1 VREHGTSR
9 AWRRALLGL
18 GLGVGLA
25 AQAGA
30 ASGGAADQP
39 SSAPDKRVV
48 APPAPLPQDRPASV
62 PTVSQAPEKVVEN
75 SYLDG
80 PLLYQLLLAEFNRSE
95 GQPGDA
101 IELMLDAARRNKDD
115 ALFRRSLEIA
125 VEAGAGD
132 KALAITKAWRQT
144 LPKSTD
150 AVRTQVQLL
159 FALDRVADAGE
170 PLRQLLAMSTPGERA
185 ALIAG
190 LPRAAQRAQDKAAAT
205 EQFKQVLEPY
215 LDAPDTRTAARI
227 ALARMELA
235 EGKTAE
241 ALALARS
248 AQAQDPKAPGPVL
261 LALDVMNGPSSPA
274 DNGSDSGK
282 APSPSP
288 APSATGPNAD
298 AAKNAQ
304 DAEAIIRTYL
314 ADPQAEPLIRQAYAS
329 VLVSQQRLT
338 DAAEQLRQA
347 AKLRPKQAQLWL
359 GLGEIELELHHPD
372 EAEAAL
378 TKALAL
384 VSPSQPGAASA
395 ATPGTA
401 EDDSAPD
408 ASDASGPS
416 DQAEPMNGPVRLAHI
431 QLLLARA
438 AEMRHDDATAAQW
451 LARVDAK
458 DADLQVIALR
468 ASLLARQGKLSE
480 ARAMVRA
487 APAST
492 PAEQRYRLLTEVQLL
507 LDNKKFEDA
516 RVLLSKANAEQ
527 PDDVDLIYQEAM
539 VNERLNHLD
548 EMERLLRRIIVL
560 QPNNS
565 QALNA
570 LGYSLADRN
579 LRLEEALGLVQQAHA
594 LSPTDPFI
602 VDSLGWVLFRMGR
615 YDEATSFL
623 NQAYA
628 SRKDTEI
635 AAHLGEALWANGKR
649 DEAVQVLR
657 DAHRRDA
664 TNEVLK
670 QTMARLK
677 VSP

>member
-1 VREHGTSR
+1 M
-9 AWRRALLGL
+9 GL
-18 GLGVGLA
+18 GLAVQASG
-25 AQAGA
+25 AGA
-30 ASGGAADQP
+30 PVDASPEKRPAMTP
-39 SSAPDKRVV
+39 PPPLAP
-48 APPAPLPQDRPASV
+48 DRPASV
-62 PTVSQAPEKVVEN
+62 PTVIPAPEKVVEN

-80 PLLYQLLLAEFNRSE
+80 PLLYQLLLAEFDRSE
-95 GQPGDA
+95 GQSGDA

-115 ALFRRSLEIA
+115 ALFRRALEIA
-125 VEAGAGD
+125 VEAGAGE
-132 KALAITKAWRQT
+132 KALAITKTWRQT
-144 LPKSTD
+144 LPKSTE
-150 AVRTQVQLL
+150 AVRTHVQLL
-159 FALDRVADAGE
+159 FALDRVSEAGE
-170 PLRQLLAMSTPGERA
+170 PLRQLLAMSSPGERA

-190 LPRAAQRAQDKAAAT
+190 LPRAAQRAQDKAAAA
-205 EQFKQVLEPY
+205 EEFRQILEPY

-227 ALARMELA
+227 ALARMRLA
-235 EGKTAE
+235 EGQPAA
-241 ALALARS
+241 ALELARS

-261 LALDVMNGPSSPA
+261 LALDVLNGSGGPSDADGDAARSPSA
-274 DNGSDSGK
+274 
-282 APSPSP
+282 SP
-288 APSATGPNAD
+288 APTTKAPNA
-298 AAKNAQ
+298 AETAKNMQ
-304 DAEAIIRTYL
+304 DAEAIIRAYL

-338 DAAEQLRQA
+338 DAADQLRQA

-372 EAEAAL
+372 EAEVAL
-378 TKALAL
+378 KKALAL
-384 VSPSQPGAASA
+384 VSPA
-395 ATPGTA
+395 ATAAAQPAPQENADTA
-401 EDDSAPD
+401 DSSDDD
-408 ASDASGPS
+408 AQDATDATGPS

-458 DADLQVIALR
+458 DADLQVVALR
-468 ASLLARQGKLSE
+468 ASLLARQGKLAE
-480 ARAMVRA
+480 ARAMVRN
-487 APAST
+487 APAGT

-507 LDNKKFEDA
+507 LDNKKLEDA
-516 RVLLSKANAEQ
+516 RALLAKANAEQ
-527 PDDVDLIYQEAM
+527 PNDVDLIYQEAM

-548 EMERLLRRIIVL
+548 EMERLLRHIITL

-602 VDSLGWVLFRMGR
+602 VDSLGWVLFRLGR
-615 YDEATSFL
+615 YDEAAGFL
-623 NQAYA
+623 GQAYA

-635 AAHLGEALWANGKR
+635 AAHLGEALWAGGKR

-664 TNEVLK
+664 SNEVLK

-677 VSP
+677 VTP